1 MKNCVYISLWL
12 ISLLRKNLF
21 LFTFLSLSLW
31 YGYNNFY
38 STAVK
43 TWDPG
48 SEGLVRSAIISNYE
62 TNYDVGGLLHLPAST
77 PANPSLTPTTYKS
90 QFGLQYFL
98 FRNFV
103 FNSNFEFHFQ
113 IFRIILGILLAALF
127 ATYIRKLEKEFNL
140 FVAIFTLSLISYS
153 EWITIYS
160 VNLYWMEFL
169 LFAPFVI
176 SATTYQFFKS
186 KNKLIIFYLLLAFS
200 ILLKSLCGYEW
211 LSSIVLS
218 SFIPIIY
225 FELKEGIKFTQLIKK
240 LMVVFTFCVFG
251 FLIALLLHFTKG
263 YLYFSDF
270 SDFHHIFARSAM
282 RMMGDEA
289 FEHIEEWRPGWPIS
303 AVIYQAIET
312 YFFNTFQYILF
323 NFTQFNLLM
332 ISAFILFLNYMIVSI
347 KEFLFIVIIL
357 FTAFLASISWGVF
370 AFNHAVTHA
379 GMELILF
386 YIPFNLVLYPY
397 AGYALQRICKEY
409 TKSILNKFKSLY

>member
-1 MKNCVYISLWL
+1 MKNCINIFLYL
-12 ISLLRKNLF
+12 ISLPRKNLF
-21 LFTFLSLSLW
+21 LFAFLSLSFW

-38 STAVK
+38 SIAVK

-48 SEGLVRSAIISNYE
+48 SERLVKSAIITNYE
-62 TNYDVGGLLHLPAST
+62 TTYDVGGLLHLPALTSE
-77 PANPSLTPTTYKS
+77 NPSLTPTTYKS

-98 FRNFV
+98 FRNFI
-103 FNSNFEFHFQ
+103 FNSNFELHFQ

-127 ATYIRKLEKEFNL
+127 AAYIRKLEKEFNF
-140 FVAIFTLSLISYS
+140 FVAICTLILISSS

-186 KNKLIIFYLLLAFS
+186 KNKLNIFYLLLAFS
-200 ILLKSLCGYEW
+200 ILVKSLCGYEW

-225 FELKEGIKFTQLIKK
+225 FELKEGIKFKKLIKK
-240 LMVVFTFCVFG
+240 LIVVFTFCVLG

-263 YLYFSDF
+263 YLYFNDF
-270 SDFHHIFARSAM
+270 SDLYHVFDRSAM

-289 FEHIEEWRPGWPIS
+289 FKHIEEFRPGWPLY
-303 AVIYQAIET
+303 AVIAQAIET

-323 NFTQFNLLM
+323 NLTQFNLLM
-332 ISAFILFLNYMIVSI
+332 ITAFILFLNYMIVSI
-347 KEFLFIVIIL
+347 KEFLFIAIIL
-357 FTAFLASISWGVF
+357 FTSFLASISWGVF

-386 YIPFNLVLYPY
+386 HIPFNLVLYPY
-397 AGYALQRICKEY
+397 AGYALQRI
-409 TKSILNKFKSLY
+409 FKVYMRNIIQNS